1 MQVAKEIGYPV
12 LVRPSYVLG
21 GRAMEIVY
29 TEAELKQYMKHAVDI
44 SPDPDAPILVDKY
57 VMGKEV
63 EVDVIADGVDCL
75 IPGIMEHIER
85 AGVHSGD
92 SMAVCPPQTLSQ
104 DIIDQIVSHAIKLA
118 KALEVRG
125 LMNCQFVV
133 DDDEVQVIEVN
144 PRASRTVPYLSKITG
159 VPMIQVATNVVLGQV
174 AEGAGLQVGALQAAA
189 ESGREGAGV
198 SASRS

>member
-1 MQVAKEIGYPV
+1 M
-12 LVRPSYVLG
+12 LG

-29 TEAELKQYMKHAVDI
+29 TEAELRQYMKHAVDI

-92 SMAVCPPQTLSQ
+92 SMAVCPPQSLSQ
-104 DIIDQIVSHAIKLA
+104 DIIDQIISHAIKLA

-125 LMNCQFVV
+125 LMNCQFVI

-159 VPMIQVATNVVLGQV
+159 VPMVQVATNVVLVKSLKEQGY
-174 AEGAGLQVGALQAAA
+174 ASGLYKQQPSLAVKSA
-189 ESGREGAGV
+189 RF